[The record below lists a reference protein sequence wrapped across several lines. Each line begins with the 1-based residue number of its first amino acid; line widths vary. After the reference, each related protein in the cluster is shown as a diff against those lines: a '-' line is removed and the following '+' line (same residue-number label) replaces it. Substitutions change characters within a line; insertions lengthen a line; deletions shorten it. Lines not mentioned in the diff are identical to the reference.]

1 MNAELNKT
9 ILLTK
14 FYHRGKWNIGFRFKY
29 NEHYYKSIK
38 GLEGA
43 LYTRTHK
50 CLYLPYNKK
59 AYESFLALGFEH
71 RISPPEETSSTR
83 HSLETSAIAAI
94 PKAAPM
100 NEGRKSESDIQAPR
114 GVEKITWQGSC
125 FFIQLNYQDDEVKF
139 IKALK
144 RSYWDPKQKLWVC
157 KGILSNLKK
166 LQNRY
171 NYWDAPTYSK
181 LEELTTTVTKQPRV
195 IIKAV
200 PADLSKVEVAIWN
213 STLATQL
220 IKKVTERQYDA
231 DKKVWY
237 IPRNKALVDR
247 YVALCRAND
256 CEVIEM
262 LSWVMEQPLS
272 KSRNGKKW
280 LKRILQSVPPELL
293 PLMKEYGNV
302 FVREQYSYATMKVYC
317 STFQRYLMAQD
328 DLAKVKDHNQAD
340 IEQYLNTIA
349 QKPISA
355 NELNK
360 HISAIKL
367 FYKKVVGW
375 SDMRLAVVNR
385 PRLPKNLPYI
395 FSKGE
400 VQRLF
405 DQVDNLKHRCLL
417 LLTYGCGLR
426 SGEVVAL
433 QLRDVMVDRG
443 QIFVRGG
450 KGKKDRVVMLPKS
463 IVPILQAYMQKY
475 RPDNW
480 LFPGQNRNRPYS
492 SSSLRMIFKRAIS
505 KAGLDKRHKLHNL
518 RHSFATH
525 LMESGTQQR
534 LIQKLLGHK
543 SSKTTEIYTQV
554 SKYSIA
560 QVDSPLDKLDLSVET
575 VQKEE

>member
-43 LYTRTHK
+43 L
-50 CLYLPYNKK
+50 
-59 AYESFLALGFEH
+59 
-71 RISPPEETSSTR
+71 
-83 HSLETSAIAAI
+83 
-94 PKAAPM
+94 
-100 NEGRKSESDIQAPR
+100 
-114 GVEKITWQGSC
+114 
-125 FFIQLNYQDDEVKF
+125 
-139 IKALK
+139 
-144 RSYWDPKQKLWVC
+144 
-157 KGILSNLKK
+157 
-166 LQNRY
+166 
-171 NYWDAPTYSK
+171 
-181 LEELTTTVTKQPRV
+181 
-195 IIKAV
+195 
-200 PADLSKVEVAIWN
+200 
-213 STLATQL
+213 
-220 IKKVTERQYDA
+220 
-231 DKKVWY
+231 
-237 IPRNKALVDR
+237 
-247 YVALCRAND
+247 
-256 CEVIEM
+256 
-262 LSWVMEQPLS
+262 
-272 KSRNGKKW
+272 
-280 LKRILQSVPPELL
+280 
-293 PLMKEYGNV
+293 
-302 FVREQYSYATMKVYC
+302 
-317 STFQRYLMAQD
+317 
-328 DLAKVKDHNQAD
+328 
-340 IEQYLNTIA
+340 
-349 QKPISA
+349 
-355 NELNK
+355 
-360 HISAIKL
+360 
-367 FYKKVVGW
+367 YKKVVGW

-505 KAGLDKRHKLHNL
+505 KTGLDKRHKLHNL

-560 QVDSPLDKLDLSVET
+560 QVDSPLDKLDLSVDT